1 MCGPPHETAGTP
13 TGPFRAQ
20 LSLSD
25 HRTHLCKGRAAIGKG
40 EFGGWRGGQP
50 ASGNVLAG
58 PVVGPDDRPGF
69 TPPGSTQRRYERPLA
84 VRRLAGPVTFLLAAD
99 AVAVAVQVA
108 GVPGLAGVHR
118 CGPGRACRRSVLVV
132 HVAAARGAAG
142 RAARRA
148 RAGRRLAPLLLL
160 ALLQLTLLTLPALL
174 LLPDP
179 LLLGLP
185 LLGDRLLHR
194 GEAGVVLVHVRAQR
208 RAGVGQEGPGGVVTV
223 EDLGEGHPDG
233 GCGGRL
239 GGPAVQL
246 VQRPGT
252 HGRLQVGDLLAVGDD
267 LCRQRALDGGG
278 VQAGAGL
285 LGRLLRLEDLLVEA
299 VVGLVHHR
307 HAQAVPGDLGVDERV
322 RGEDAG
328 QDVALVVV
336 PLLAVLQ
343 GDLGPRGQP
352 LAEEGG
358 GVVGEALPGGG
369 RGDVEEAHALLLAR
383 ELDVDGR
390 AVDDG
395 GDGGGAVVVGAAG
408 DGDTA
413 DDEQPRRDDRDA
425 ELVVGQETAWVGHG
439 GNLPGGSDA
448 ASRAGCGGSRSESD

>member
-1 MCGPPHETAGTP
+1 
-13 TGPFRAQ
+13 
-20 LSLSD
+20 
-25 HRTHLCKGRAAIGKG
+25 
-40 EFGGWRGGQP
+40 
-50 ASGNVLAG
+50 
-58 PVVGPDDRPGF
+58 
-69 TPPGSTQRRYERPLA
+69 
-84 VRRLAGPVTFLLAAD
+84 
-99 AVAVAVQVA
+99 
-108 GVPGLAGVHR
+108 
-118 CGPGRACRRSVLVV
+118 
-132 HVAAARGAAG
+132 
-142 RAARRA
+142 
-148 RAGRRLAPLLLL
+148 
-160 ALLQLTLLTLPALL
+160 
-174 LLPDP
+174 
-179 LLLGLP
+179 
-185 LLGDRLLHR
+185 
-194 GEAGVVLVHVRAQR
+194 
-208 RAGVGQEGPGGVVTV
+208 
-223 EDLGEGHPDG
+223 
-233 GCGGRL
+233 
-239 GGPAVQL
+239 
-246 VQRPGT
+246 
-252 HGRLQVGDLLAVGDD
+252 
-267 LCRQRALDGGG
+267 
-278 VQAGAGL
+278 
-285 LGRLLRLEDLLVEA
+285 
-299 VVGLVHHR
+299 
-307 HAQAVPGDLGVDERV
+307 VPGDLGVDERV

-336 PLLAVLQ
+336 PLLVVLQ